1 MAKTISIAN
10 AISKIKNPFPKLLK
24 IHEKVGNAF
33 PTILEILGNAF
44 SKVGN

>member
-1 MAKTISIAN
+1 
-10 AISKIKNPFPKLLK
+10 LK

-44 SKVGN
+44 SKSMEIHGNAFFFPGELFQKLAEKI